1 MVFQKVVVVDGR
13 DHMLG
18 RMASIVAK
26 QLLSGQQVVVVR
38 CEQVVVSGSA
48 VRNQMKW
55 ARFMRKRTNTNPKW
69 GPFHH
74 RAPSRIIFRTIRGM
88 IPHKTQRGALALQR
102 LKCFDGIPAPFD
114 TMKRMVV
121 PDALRV
127 NRLRPHRRWT
137 VIGEMAAANGWKYS
151 DLVKRLEETRKAKS
165 AEFYAAKKASS
176 SKLSKATASVT
187 QFNKVLAEGGFM

>member
-74 RAPSRIIFRTIRGM
+74 RAPSRIIFRTIFQVLRSRGERSANQNGIM
-88 IPHKTQRGALALQR
+88 TKMGSDGNVENALT
-102 LKCFDGIPAPFD
+102 G
-114 TMKRMVV
+114 
-121 PDALRV
+121 
-127 NRLRPHRRWT
+127 
-137 VIGEMAAANGWKYS
+137 
-151 DLVKRLEETRKAKS
+151 KS
-165 AEFYAAKKASS
+165 ASAGNVPGDIGAPSS
-176 SKLSKATASVT
+176 TLRQLLPLRRRFPRPFRPKSAPSRRAVHILPWVNFGRS
-187 QFNKVLAEGGFM
+187 LA